1 MLLLELFSGTC
12 SVGRVAKE
20 KGFNVV
26 SLDLK
31 NADINCNILEW
42 DYRQYPSGYFNFIW
56 ASPPC
61 TEYSRAKTTGVRK
74 IEEAN
79 KIVKKTI
86 EIINYFNPRFFVIE
100 NPQTGLLKNQDFM
113 KDFDY
118 KDVDYCKYGT
128 KYRKRTRLWLNF
140 NNWTPRPLCKK
151 DCGNVVDGRH
161 IEVAQRLPQK
171 KKADWGDNY
180 VIHKQEDLY
189 KIPED
194 LIKEILKDLV

>member
-1 MLLLELFSGTC
+1 MLLLELFSGTG
-12 SVGRVAKE
+12 SVGRVAKNF
-20 KGFNVV
+20 GYTVI

-31 NADINCNILEW
+31 NADICSDILEW
-42 DYRQYPSGYFNFIW
+42 DYTEYPTGMFHVIW

-86 EIINYFNPRFFVIE
+86 EIINYFNPKYFVIE

-118 KDVDYCKYGT
+118 KDVDYCKYGCR
-128 KYRKRTRLWLNF
+128 YRKRTRLWLNLK
-140 NNWTPRPLCKK
+140 NWTPRPLCKK